1 MPFSG
6 AGVGSDRRPLGAWFR
21 PARAGMTQH
30 RMMGKIGELDVQVM
44 AGWDR
49 PLQHFFL
56 DVIDPSAE
64 KDEDKKVPM
73 IYSSMYDRRP
83 VVAGRGSLERPFAGL
98 GFGELK
104 ERMSELCL
112 DVPGTL
118 LGVLAS
124 DCGTEAEPYVK
135 VWG

>member
-6 AGVGSDRRPLGAWFR
+6 AGVGSDRRPPGARFR

-56 DVIDPSAE
+56 DVVDPATE
-64 KDEDKKVPM
+64 EDEDGEVPM
-73 IYSSMYDRRP
+73 IYSSMYDPRL

-98 GFGELK
+98 GFEELK
-104 ERMSELCL
+104 ARLSELCL
-112 DVPGTL
+112 DVPGAL
-118 LGVLAS
+118 LEVLAA
-124 DCGTEAEPYVK
+124 DCETAAEPYVK
-135 VWG
+135 SWR

>member
-1 MPFSG
+1 
-6 AGVGSDRRPLGAWFR
+6 
-21 PARAGMTQH
+21 
-30 RMMGKIGELDVQVM
+30 MMGKIGELDVQGM

-56 DVIDPSAE
+56 DVIDPAAE
-64 KDEDKKVPM
+64 EDEDGVVPL
-73 IYSSMYDRRP
+73 IYSSMGNPRL
-83 VVAGRGSLERPFAGL
+83 VVAGRGSLKRPFLGL

-124 DCGTEAEPYVK
+124 DCETAAEPYVRL
-135 VWG
+135 WR